1 MSFLNWWLQNWQKFL
16 GIWNKAL
23 VKLHLIAIR
32 KIERNEVGR
41 SKAKC
46 KCLDQE
52 NVSIQAKSRSYAFL
66 EMQYRKTHRIPPTAH
81 RPLPTKRYICCNR
94 TIWIHLSPWKI
105 SWHDA
110 IVILGVACA

>member
-1 MSFLNWWLQNWQKFL
+1 M
-16 GIWNKAL
+16 
-23 VKLHLIAIR
+23 AIR
-32 KIERNEVGR
+32 EIERNEVGR
-41 SKAKC
+41 TKAKC

-52 NVSIQAKSRSYAFL
+52 NVSIQAKSLKSSNAFL
-66 EMQYRKTHRIPPTAH
+66 EMQYKKTH

-94 TIWIHLSPWKI
+94 TIWIHLSAWKI